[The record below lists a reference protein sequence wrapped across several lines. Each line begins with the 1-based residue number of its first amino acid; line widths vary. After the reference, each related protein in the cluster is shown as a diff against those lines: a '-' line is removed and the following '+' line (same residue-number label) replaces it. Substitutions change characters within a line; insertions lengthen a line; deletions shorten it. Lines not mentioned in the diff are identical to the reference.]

1 MIDMLEPVM
10 ARIIKKF
17 LASLVTLSLTPLPV
31 FADITPDEAKI
42 IRDEIEAETRC
53 YVSPGPEKAGPRAI
67 CVWRPANA
75 GADLLPTLYMAD
87 GMIGIYVAAIPL
99 KRAIES
105 GELAPLMVIGLDP
118 QADPEERA
126 EEYVR
131 HFHGPKSYEAHNR
144 WFVDYVIPWAERT
157 RKAAPDPAKRYIG
170 GFSNGADWAT
180 TTAAEHA
187 DLFAG
192 VLVHSPMMTK
202 TKTVG
207 YWQETGANTLR
218 WVVSGGT
225 EEISGTIKKKAELP
239 KKLASSMAA
248 SGAPV
253 RVCIGKWAHEPRAWR
268 LISGGSIA
276 WMMQLGDPAVA
287 TNSIEA
293 KSCAS
298 PS

>member
-1 MIDMLEPVM
+1 MSPIVRLFVTNLLVLLL
-10 ARIIKKF
+10 
-17 LASLVTLSLTPLPV
+17 LAPLV
-31 FADITPDEAKI
+31 FADITPDEAKTNC
-42 IRDEIEAETRC
+42 DEIEAETRC
-53 YVSPGPEKAGPRAI
+53 YVSPGPEKSGPRAI

-99 KRAIES
+99 KRAIEA
-105 GELAPLMVIGLDP
+105 GDLAPLMVIGLDP

-131 HFHGPKSYEAHNR
+131 HFHGAKSYEAHNR

-157 RKAAPDPAKRYIG
+157 RKAAADPAKRYIG

-180 TTAAEHA
+180 TTAADHA

-202 TKTVG
+202 TKTAG
-207 YWQETGANTLR
+207 YWKETGANTLR

-225 EEISGTIKKKAELP
+225 EEVSGTIKKKAELP
-239 KKLASSMAA
+239 KKLARSVAA

-276 WMMQLGDPAVA
+276 WMMQLGDPASVSSA
-287 TNSIEA
+287 IEA
-293 KSCAS
+293 KSCDS
-298 PS
+298 PV